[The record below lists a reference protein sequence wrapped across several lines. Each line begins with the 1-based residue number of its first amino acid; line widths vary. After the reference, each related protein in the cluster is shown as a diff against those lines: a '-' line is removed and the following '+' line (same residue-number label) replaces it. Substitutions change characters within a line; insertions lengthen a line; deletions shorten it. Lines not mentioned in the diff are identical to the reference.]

1 MIVEY
6 LKRNELNVAN
16 MMNFSA
22 IDGLIMDMDGVLWR
36 GDVPLPGM
44 TELFAFL
51 RARAIPFAL
60 ATNNSSKSQL
70 DYVNKLAGLGVT
82 GIEERQ
88 IVTSGTA
95 TVDYLLSHYP
105 AGTAVHV
112 LGGDGL
118 KRMIAA
124 AGFPLSDQAGVVV
137 AGIDTGLT
145 YDKLKRAAYL
155 IQAGADFIGTNDDV
169 TFPMPDGL
177 APGAGS
183 ILAALQAATG
193 RTPLVM
199 GKPGA
204 AMFEAAL
211 RVIGVAAD
219 RALMLGDRLN
229 TDIIGAQRA
238 GLKAALV
245 LTGVSTRAEAEQAAP
260 DAIYNDLH
268 EFLDAWSRT

>member
-1 MIVEY
+1 MRE
-6 LKRNELNVAN
+6 RNGASL
-16 MMNFSA
+16 MNFST

-36 GDVPLPGM
+36 GDQPLPGM
-44 TELFAFL
+44 TDLFAFL

-60 ATNNSSKSQL
+60 ATNNSSKSQS
-70 DYVNKLAGLGVT
+70 DYVRKLAGFGVT
-82 GIEERQ
+82 GIEEHQ

-95 TVDYLLSHYP
+95 TIDYLLTHYP
-105 AGTAVHV
+105 AGAAVHV

-118 KRMIAA
+118 KRMVTA

-155 IQAGADFIGTNDDV
+155 IRAGADFIGTNDDV

-193 RTPLVM
+193 RAPLVM

-211 RVIGVAAD
+211 RVVGTTAD
-219 RALMLGDRLN
+219 RTLMLGDRLN
-229 TDIIGAQRA
+229 TDVLGAQRA
-238 GLKAALV
+238 GLRAALV

-260 DAIYNDLH
+260 DAIYNDLN
-268 EFLDAWSRT
+268 EFLDAWSRA